1 MKSFED
7 CIEDFLNGVRQTEN
21 IDYLDTNSV
30 RKNNKGVDLYRK
42 SAKYISKY
50 HSNKII
56 EFMKLLNSKNIN
68 VQICCAVCL
77 IEFMELDYNEKEYVK
92 KILQNNL
99 DKTNQA
105 EKLGWKVWFSKL
117 NF

>member
-1 MKSFED
+1 
-7 CIEDFLNGVRQTEN
+7 
-21 IDYLDTNSV
+21 
-30 RKNNKGVDLYRK
+30 
-42 SAKYISKY
+42 
-50 HSNKII
+50 
-56 EFMKLLNSKNIN
+56 
-68 VQICCAVCL
+68 
-77 IEFMELDYNEKEYVK
+77 MELDYNEKEYVK